1 MFSMRTIAIGNVEYV
16 LTSRED
22 GMVELVPNTTV
33 QMPDIYY
40 FLTSLQQPDPRS
52 EPQSD
57 PEPPAE
63 PEPQPQLHTEAEPRS
78 EPQPTKVEIR
88 EEIISL
94 ELQGLLDNMP
104 RSIPALIE
112 GYNNSTRFEA
122 SCLSQILRMRGSN
135 INHLLEFYMHDIY
148 PGDYHF
154 GIKFA
159 LAALAKH
166 KDGKDIFNK
175 IKNRVEL
182 SNAEGDIID
191 FGGHSG
197 CSFGGLIYWLRTIF
211 TKAQGDAFD
220 NYHLV
225 FDEGDFQRTHYLFLD

>member
-1 MFSMRTIAIGNVEYV
+1 MEINICKISGVEYI
-16 LTSRED
+16 LTNTED
-22 GMVELVPNTTV
+22 GGFELSPKPCV
-33 QMPDIYY
+33 QI
-40 FLTSLQQPDPRS
+40 
-52 EPQSD
+52 SD
-57 PEPPAE
+57 TIV
-63 PEPQPQLHTEAEPRS
+63 LVHS
-78 EPQPTKVEIR
+78 QPTPTKPSDNVPLIPKD
-88 EEIISL
+88 L
-94 ELQGLLDNMP
+94 QELFDNMP

-112 GYNNSTRFEA
+112 RYNNSTRFEA
-122 SCLSQILRMRGSN
+122 SRLSQILRMRGSN

-197 CSFGGLIYWLRTIF
+197 CSFGDLIYWLRTIF

-220 NYHLV
+220 NYRLV
-225 FDEGDFQRTHYLFLD
+225 FDEGEFQRTHYLFRNKHFEDLLSKIADLQ